1 MTAQTTH
8 PVFPP
13 GRYGRQ
19 RTPRRVPRPV
29 LAAGVV
35 ALLVIMTFVGF
46 RLYRAYGEQDY
57 SADVTRFTTSE
68 NAVDVQFVVRLPD
81 GGQAECIVRARGE
94 DGAEVGRATVAV
106 TAGAEPSQTVVEY
119 HLATNGRPVTGEVER
134 CYPHDA
140 ETSS

>member
-19 RTPRRVPRPV
+19 RTPQRVPRPV
-29 LAAGVV
+29 QLAGVV
-35 ALLVIMTFVGF
+35 LLLVIMVFAGL

-57 SADVTRFTTSE
+57 SSSVSRFVTGE
-68 NAVDVQFVVRLPD
+68 NAVDVEFVVRLPD
-81 GGQAECIVRARGE
+81 GGRAQCVVRARDE
-94 DGAEVGRATVAV
+94 AGAEIGRATVAV
-106 TAGAEPSQTVVEY
+106 TAGAEPQRTVVQY
-119 HLATNGRPVTGEVER
+119 RLATNGRPVTGEVER

-140 ETSS
+140 ETNR